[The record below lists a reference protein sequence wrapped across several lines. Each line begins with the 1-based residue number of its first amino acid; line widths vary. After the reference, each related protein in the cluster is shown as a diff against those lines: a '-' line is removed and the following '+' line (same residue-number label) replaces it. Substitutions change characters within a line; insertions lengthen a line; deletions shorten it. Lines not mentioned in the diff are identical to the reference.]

1 VKISTTRA
9 SSSHSTSTA
18 PAQKNTQFFHGTTN
32 TLEIIQ
38 QNHGDELKLKIK
50 PRRRRTSN
58 QQQVQEEKDK
68 SQEPNQEEKASKE
81 QAITTSKQLQLI
93 TIS

>member
-1 VKISTTRA
+1 MSTARA
-9 SSSHSTSTA
+9 SSSHSTSIA
-18 PAQKNTQFFHGTTN
+18 PAQRTPQFFHSTTN

-68 SQEPNQEEKASKE
+68 PPGAEPGGEG
-81 QAITTSKQLQLI
+81 
-93 TIS
+93 